1 MCNLTNKF
9 ILCTCEMSTKP
20 KNNYWVLL
28 TKKDT
33 EESIVGEFSLD
44 FRTTEK
50 SYIQIHKELEQKLNE
65 QYPFDKL
72 LELKEEDIL
81 KIKIPTDDHPK
92 GEKFSY
98 MYTNSKWEAFVSDF
112 LTEYDYEKKLKGS
125 IGKY

>member
-1 MCNLTNKF
+1 MCNPTNKL

-33 EESIVGEFSLD
+33 DDFIIGEVTFN

-50 SYIQIHKELEQKLNE
+50 SYIQIHKELEQKLND
-65 QYPFDKL
+65 QFPFDKPI
-72 LELKEEDIL
+72 ELNEEDIL

-92 GEKFSY
+92 GEKFCY
-98 MYTNSKWEAFVSDF
+98 LYANSKWEGFVSDF
-112 LTEYDYEKKLKGS
+112 LMEYSYEERLKGLV
-125 IGKY
+125 GKQ